1 MVKLNYQIKHVKK
14 NEYSRPGYK
23 LLNQQAVIE
32 HWTAN
37 YGADADDH
45 FRYFNETII
54 NIKRYAGAHIFVDR
68 HKALE
73 LIPLD
78 EGTFGANDGGT
89 ADLKLQALRA
99 TDSRYP
105 TIDGEGNA
113 NLLGIHVEM
122 CVEADGTIHPD
133 TIARTALVNQYLQK
147 KFPQL
152 KDTKNRFVRHFDVT
166 GKNCPA
172 PMVSNPALWNELLE
186 LTDSKVVTPPK
197 KPAPVVAQ
205 EENTDSNKTNWV
217 RAKVDGLRYYSR
229 PSWNDKDVAGH
240 LPKGYGFPQAVR
252 KVRVDDAW
260 QYEVKN
266 SRGETYYLT
275 ASDKYVTV
283 ELKPATSTASKPA
296 KPKVRYINLHDH
308 METWAHYPTNKPPVK
323 SKYAHKVPLRPAK
336 FGGLSYPIIEEGDE
350 PATYIIKTG
359 DFGLR
364 KIWAP
369 RDKDS
374 SITSSPLYN

>member
-1 MVKLNYQIKHVKK
+1 MVKLNYQVKHIKK
-14 NEYSRPGYK
+14 NKYSRPGYK
-23 LLNQQAVIE
+23 LLDQQAVIE

-37 YGADADDH
+37 YGADAEDH
-45 FRYFNETII
+45 WRYFNETVIR
-54 NIKRYAGAHIFVDR
+54 IKRYAGAHIFVDR

-78 EGTFGANDGGT
+78 EGTFGGNDGGT
-89 ADLKLQALRA
+89 AGLKLQTLRA

-105 TIDGEGNA
+105 TINGEGNA
-113 NLLGIHVEM
+113 NLLCIHVEM
-122 CVEADGTIHPD
+122 CVEEDGTIHPD
-133 TIARTALVNQYLQK
+133 TIARTALVNQYLQR

-172 PMVSNPALWNELLE
+172 PMVSNPKLWKELLE
-186 LTDSKVVTPPK
+186 LTDAKVVIPPS
-197 KPAPVVAQ
+197 KPAVVESK
-205 EENTDSNKTNWV
+205 EENTISHKTNWI
-217 RAKVDGLRYYSR
+217 RSKVDDLRYYSK
-229 PSWNDKDVAGH
+229 PSWKDKDVAGH

-266 SRGETYYLT
+266 SKGETYYLT
-275 ASDKYVTV
+275 ASDEFVSV
-283 ELKPATSTASKPA
+283 EHMPATSTAQKPM
-296 KPKVRYINLHDH
+296 KPKVRCINLHGH
-308 METWAHYPTNKPPVK
+308 MKTWAHYPTNRPPVK
-323 SKYAHKVPLRPAK
+323 VKYAHEIPLKPAK
-336 FGGLSYPIIEEGDE
+336 YNGLSYTIIENGDE
-350 PATYIIKTG
+350 PDTYIIKTD

-369 RDKDS
+369 RDRDS

>member
-1 MVKLNYQIKHVKK
+1 VVKLNYQVKHIKR
-14 NEYSRPGYK
+14 NEFSRPGYK
-23 LLNQQAVIE
+23 LLNQQAVVD

-37 YGADADDH
+37 YGADADNH

-54 NIKRYAGAHIFVDR
+54 KIRRYAGAHIFVDR
-68 HKALE
+68 YKALE

-89 ADLKLQALRA
+89 AALKLPSLRA
-99 TDSRYP
+99 RDPRYP
-105 TIDGEGNA
+105 TRPGDGNA
-113 NLLGIHVEM
+113 NLLCIHVEM
-122 CVEADGTIHPD
+122 CVEEDGTIHPD
-133 TIARTALVNQYLQK
+133 TIARTALVHQYLQK

-166 GKNCPA
+166 GKNCPE
-172 PMVSNPALWNELLE
+172 PMVSNPTLWKELLR
-186 LTDSKVVTPPK
+186 LTDSKVATPPK
-197 KPAPVVAQ
+197 KPAPVASQ

-217 RAKVDGLRYYSR
+217 RSRVDGLRFYSE
-229 PSWNDKDVAGH
+229 PSWEDKYVVGH
-240 LPKGYGFPQAVR
+240 LQKGYGFPTAVR

-266 SRGETYYLT
+266 SEGETYYLT
-275 ASDKYVTV
+275 ASNEYVTV
-283 ELKPATSTASKPA
+283 EHKPATSTATKPA
-296 KPKVRYINLHDH
+296 KPKVQYINLHGH

-323 SKYAHKVPLRPAK
+323 AKYAHKVPLKPAK
-336 FGGLSYPIIEEGDE
+336 FGGLSYPIIEKGDE
-350 PATYIIKTG
+350 PDTYIIKTG

-369 RDKDS
+369 RDRDS
-374 SITSSPLYN
+374 SITSTRLYN